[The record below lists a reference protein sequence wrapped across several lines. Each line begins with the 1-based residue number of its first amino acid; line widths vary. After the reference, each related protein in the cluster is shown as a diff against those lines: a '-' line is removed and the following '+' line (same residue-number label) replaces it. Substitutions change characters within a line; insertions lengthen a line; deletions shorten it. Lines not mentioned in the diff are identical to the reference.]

1 MSHRPSPICFHTLIR
16 AVLAGFALAVL
27 ASCSPSPD
35 SQSPLPSSNSG
46 RALDSDGG
54 SAAVPPDVAENSDS
68 SPDTV
73 PVDTPDDSAEPS
85 EERSES
91 GPIASE
97 SQPEDSSVEGASPP
111 EADRLDAEA
120 EPAQV
125 AANVESSDPAADF
138 SSESAGDGDAV
149 DGRPDEGSEDIG
161 VPEEDRDAVSDSNG
175 LEPSGEAISEDA
187 TSGDVI
193 SDDTVSESDI
203 DVAVEDRAWQLVQNR
218 GRLRVGLDPTIGY
231 TYLRANPERRT
242 VEGFE
247 WDILQAIAR
256 ELNVEIE
263 PVYIPW
269 DDQLAALESNSVD
282 LVLGGRDALGMDA
295 TRFTPTLPYYSS
307 PQRIVVRDDLSDEIQ
322 HLSDLFGQKV
332 GTVADSAGAAV
343 VEVFNRDRA
352 NALTL
357 RSSPNPSQLFQQLRQ
372 LEVDAIVIDQ
382 PVAVAEAERV
392 VAIAREEGD
401 LDVDD
406 EARPS
411 IPDEPAVTEASPPE
425 GLEPEADSVLD
436 ASAFTENEPSIEIE
450 PVVASPFL
458 SEEPAGGDISEADA
472 AIEGNST
479 EDELID
485 PESELEDAATEG
497 AGTEDSDTEVSL
509 YIVGEPMF
517 PTALVGVVKTEHTSI
532 KQAIDE
538 AIATLEQNGT
548 LTTILEKWEL

>member
-1 MSHRPSPICFHTLIR
+1 
-16 AVLAGFALAVL
+16 
-27 ASCSPSPD
+27 
-35 SQSPLPSSNSG
+35 
-46 RALDSDGG
+46 
-54 SAAVPPDVAENSDS
+54 
-68 SPDTV
+68 
-73 PVDTPDDSAEPS
+73 
-85 EERSES
+85 
-91 GPIASE
+91 
-97 SQPEDSSVEGASPP
+97 
-111 EADRLDAEA
+111 
-120 EPAQV
+120 
-125 AANVESSDPAADF
+125 
-138 SSESAGDGDAV
+138 
-149 DGRPDEGSEDIG
+149 
-161 VPEEDRDAVSDSNG
+161 
-175 LEPSGEAISEDA
+175 
-187 TSGDVI
+187 
-193 SDDTVSESDI
+193 
-203 DVAVEDRAWQLVQNR
+203 
-218 GRLRVGLDPTIGY
+218 
-231 TYLRANPERRT
+231 
-242 VEGFE
+242 
-247 WDILQAIAR
+247 
-256 ELNVEIE
+256 
-263 PVYIPW
+263 
-269 DDQLAALESNSVD
+269 
-282 LVLGGRDALGMDA
+282 
-295 TRFTPTLPYYSS
+295 
-307 PQRIVVRDDLSDEIQ
+307 
-322 HLSDLFGQKV
+322 
-332 GTVADSAGAAV
+332 
-343 VEVFNRDRA
+343 FNRDRA

-357 RSSPNPSQLFQQLRQ
+357 RSSPNPSQLFEQLRQ

-406 EARPS
+406 EARLS

-425 GLEPEADSVLD
+425 SLESEADSVLD

-517 PTALVGVVKTEHTSI
+517 PTALVGVVKTEHASI